1 MFGGYV
7 VNRLISGILL
17 SVLTAVGMAVAG
29 YFQERGFVAI
39 GDARVPSAPVA
50 WISTVFTGILG
61 LAGGGAV
68 PWKTLVSNLW
78 SKITSNLS
86 EVTTRSELSFSD
98 AYEVSPMVD
107 PSAFHQASAE
117 KPVDWVP
124 AKVAHI
130 DRCIYH
136 LRCVLSADPEAQ
148 DFIDK
153 IAVKVGRITSNAAVA
168 KPVVKEEVSL

>member
-1 MFGGYV
+1 
-7 VNRLISGILL
+7 VNRLISGVLL

-39 GDARVPSAPVA
+39 GDARVPSSPIA

-68 PWKTLVSNLW
+68 PWKTWVSKLW
-78 SKITSNLS
+78 SKVTSKLS
-86 EVTTRSELSFSD
+86 EATSRT
-98 AYEVSPMVD
+98 EVSPMVD
-107 PSAFHQASAE
+107 PNAFYQASDE
-117 KPVDWVP
+117 RPVDWVP

-168 KPVVKEEVSL
+168 KSVVKETEVAS